1 MNIYKKNNIN
11 EIIDIIN
18 NDIFK
23 NKCRIN
29 EKAFTR
35 ERKLKCKDLVLYELN
50 KRGLSTKM
58 EILNFN
64 NINYVENVSAPAL
77 FKQREKLN
85 PEAFTYLIQESLKNF
100 YTNYKKEVKTYKGY
114 ILEAVDGS
122 DFEVPNTPKA
132 REKYNGKQ
140 KQQCARVTVSTCYDI
155 LNKYTLDTIVE
166 KYDYSETEMLKQH
179 METIE
184 KEKIIDKYK
193 PIVIADRN
201 YRNLS
206 FFYHAIEKNQKF
218 LIRIGAKVYKEETS
232 KMKTAD
238 ENIEIKY
245 SRDRISYY
253 KNSDPN
259 LYEYLKKGN
268 TIKIRCIMIVLETGE
283 IEYLLTNLEED
294 IFSTNDINELY
305 NLRWQT
311 ELNYRHL
318 KNDIK
323 IECITSSKEI
333 LIKQDVYSQV
343 LVSNILQAYI
353 NDGDELVSNL
363 EYKNKMK
370 VNNNMAVGI
379 FKNSFIYIFLEE
391 NIDKRSEL
399 MEKLQEAINKFIV
412 PVKPGR
418 KNPRNNNPKNRYH
431 INQRKTF

>member
-18 NDIFK
+18 KDSFK
-23 NKCRIN
+23 NKCRVN

-100 YTNYKKEVKTYKGY
+100 YANYKKEVKTYKGY

-122 DFEVPNTPKA
+122 DFEIPNTPKA

-166 KYDYSETEMLKQH
+166 KYDYSEIEMLKQH
-179 METIE
+179 IETIE

-193 PIVIADRN
+193 SIIIADRN
-201 YRNLS
+201 YRSLN

-218 LIRIGAKVYKEETS
+218 LIRIGTKIYKEEIS

-238 ENIEIKY
+238 EIIEIKY

-259 LYEYLKKGN
+259 FYEYLKKGN
-268 TIKIRCIMIVLETGE
+268 TIKIRCIMIILETGE

-305 NLRWQT
+305 NLRWQI

-333 LIKQDVYSQV
+333 LIKQDIYSQV

-353 NDGDELVSNL
+353 NDGDKLVSNL
-363 EYKNKMK
+363 KYKNKMK

-391 NIDKRSEL
+391 NIDRRSKL
-399 MEKLQEAINKFIV
+399 MEKLQEAINKFII

-431 INQRKTF
+431 VNQRKTF

>member
-1 MNIYKKNNIN
+1 
-11 EIIDIIN
+11 
-18 NDIFK
+18 
-23 NKCRIN
+23 
-29 EKAFTR
+29 
-35 ERKLKCKDLVLYELN
+35 
-50 KRGLSTKM
+50 M

-64 NINYVENVSAPAL
+64 NINYVENVSAPSL

-218 LIRIGAKVYKEETS
+218 LIRIGTKVYKEETS

>member
-1 MNIYKKNNIN
+1 
-11 EIIDIIN
+11 
-18 NDIFK
+18 
-23 NKCRIN
+23 
-29 EKAFTR
+29 
-35 ERKLKCKDLVLYELN
+35 
-50 KRGLSTKM
+50 
-58 EILNFN
+58 
-64 NINYVENVSAPAL
+64 
-77 FKQREKLN
+77 
-85 PEAFTYLIQESLKNF
+85 
-100 YTNYKKEVKTYKGY
+100 
-114 ILEAVDGS
+114 
-122 DFEVPNTPKA
+122 
-132 REKYNGKQ
+132 
-140 KQQCARVTVSTCYDI
+140 
-155 LNKYTLDTIVE
+155 
-166 KYDYSETEMLKQH
+166 
-179 METIE
+179 
-184 KEKIIDKYK
+184 
-193 PIVIADRN
+193 
-201 YRNLS
+201 
-206 FFYHAIEKNQKF
+206 
-218 LIRIGAKVYKEETS
+218 
-232 KMKTAD
+232 
-238 ENIEIKY
+238 
-245 SRDRISYY
+245 
-253 KNSDPN
+253 
-259 LYEYLKKGN
+259 
-268 TIKIRCIMIVLETGE
+268 MIVLETGE

>member
-18 NDIFK
+18 NDSFK

-64 NINYVENVSAPAL
+64 NINYVENVSEPAL

-206 FFYHAIEKNQKF
+206 FF
-218 LIRIGAKVYKEETS
+218 
-232 KMKTAD
+232 
-238 ENIEIKY
+238 
-245 SRDRISYY
+245 
-253 KNSDPN
+253 
-259 LYEYLKKGN
+259 
-268 TIKIRCIMIVLETGE
+268 
-283 IEYLLTNLEED
+283 
-294 IFSTNDINELY
+294 
-305 NLRWQT
+305 
-311 ELNYRHL
+311 
-318 KNDIK
+318 
-323 IECITSSKEI
+323 IT
-333 LIKQDVYSQV
+333 Q
-343 LVSNILQAYI
+343 
-353 NDGDELVSNL
+353 
-363 EYKNKMK
+363 
-370 VNNNMAVGI
+370 
-379 FKNSFIYIFLEE
+379 
-391 NIDKRSEL
+391 
-399 MEKLQEAINKFIV
+399 
-412 PVKPGR
+412 
-418 KNPRNNNPKNRYH
+418 
-431 INQRKTF
+431 

>member
-1 MNIYKKNNIN
+1 M
-11 EIIDIIN
+11 
-18 NDIFK
+18 
-23 NKCRIN
+23 N

-218 LIRIGAKVYKEETS
+218 LIRIGTKVYKEETS

>member
-1 MNIYKKNNIN
+1 
-11 EIIDIIN
+11 
-18 NDIFK
+18 
-23 NKCRIN
+23 
-29 EKAFTR
+29 
-35 ERKLKCKDLVLYELN
+35 
-50 KRGLSTKM
+50 M

-218 LIRIGAKVYKEETS
+218 LIRIGTKVYKEETS

>member
-1 MNIYKKNNIN
+1 LNIYKKNNIN

-122 DFEVPNTPKA
+122 DFEVPNTYKA
-132 REKYNGKQ
+132 REKYHAKQ

>member
-1 MNIYKKNNIN
+1 M
-11 EIIDIIN
+11 
-18 NDIFK
+18 
-23 NKCRIN
+23 N

-140 KQQCARVTVSTCYDI
+140 KQQCARVTVSICYDI

-218 LIRIGAKVYKEETS
+218 LIRIGTKVYKEETS

>member
-132 REKYNGKQ
+132 REKYK
-140 KQQCARVTVSTCYDI
+140 
-155 LNKYTLDTIVE
+155 
-166 KYDYSETEMLKQH
+166 MLKQH

-218 LIRIGAKVYKEETS
+218 LIRIGTKVYKEETS

>member
-18 NDIFK
+18 NDSFK

-218 LIRIGAKVYKEETS
+218 LIRIGTKVYKEETS

-399 MEKLQEAINKFIV
+399 MEKLQEARNKFIV

-418 KNPRNNNPKNRYH
+418 KNTRNNNPKNRYH

>member
-18 NDIFK
+18 NDSFK